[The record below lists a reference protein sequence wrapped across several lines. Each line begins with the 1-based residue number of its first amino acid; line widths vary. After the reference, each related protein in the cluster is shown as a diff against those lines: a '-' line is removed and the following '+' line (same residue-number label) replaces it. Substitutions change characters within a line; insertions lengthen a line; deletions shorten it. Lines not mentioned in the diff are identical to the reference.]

1 MSTSSRYE
9 PSPDAAGGVLY
20 PLAVCLLVVGLLL
33 GFALLPRLFKAQEP
47 AMVGKASPDFS
58 VPVVANAAQLPKA
71 ADGSLPTSISI
82 SALKGKP
89 VILDF
94 WATWCGPCNAEA
106 PILDQVAKKY
116 ADRGLVVIGVSQD
129 DSPELPREWV
139 KSRRVSYP
147 LAFDSDRVSHF
158 FDVESLPTLVVLDR
172 NGIVRAVRI
181 GMTPS
186 SEIQDLVEKVL

>member
-1 MSTSSRYE
+1 MRVSHNE
-9 PSPDAAGGVLY
+9 PSHEAADGVLY

-47 AMVGKASPDFS
+47 AMVGKASPEFS
-58 VPVVANAAQLPKA
+58 VPLVANAEHAPKA
-71 ADGSLPTSISI
+71 ADGTVASSVSISG
-82 SALKGKP
+82 LKGKA

-116 ADRGLVVIGVSQD
+116 ADRGLVVVGVSQD
-129 DSPELPREWV
+129 DSPELPKEWV

-147 LAFDSDRVSHF
+147 LAFDSERVSSF
-158 FDVESLPTLVVLDR
+158 FNVESLPTMIVLDR
-172 NGIVRAVRI
+172 QGIVRAVRI

>member
-1 MSTSSRYE
+1 MSASHNE
-9 PSPDAAGGVLY
+9 PSHEAADGVLY

-47 AMVGKASPDFS
+47 AMVGKAAPEFS
-58 VPVVANAAQLPKA
+58 VPLVANAAQAPKA
-71 ADGSLPTSISI
+71 ADGSLATSVSISG
-82 SALKGKP
+82 LKGKA

-116 ADRGLVVIGVSQD
+116 ADRGLVVVGVSQD
-129 DSPELPREWV
+129 DSPELPKEWV
-139 KSRRVSYP
+139 RSRRVSYP
-147 LAFDSDRVSHF
+147 LAFDPERISGLYN
-158 FDVESLPTLVVLDR
+158 VESLPTMVVLDR
-172 NGIVRAVRI
+172 QGIVRAVRI

>member
-1 MSTSSRYE
+1 MIRNE
-9 PSPDAAGGVLY
+9 PSADAEEGVFY
-20 PLAVCLLVVGLLL
+20 PLAICVLVVGLLF
-33 GFALLPRLFKAQEP
+33 GVAMLPRLFHASDP
-47 AMVGKASPDFS
+47 PFVGKASPEFS
-58 VPVVANAAQLPKA
+58 VPLVANADHAPKA
-71 ADGSLPTSISI
+71 ADGSIPTALSISG
-82 SALKGKP
+82 LKGKA

-116 ADRGLVVIGVSQD
+116 ADRGLVVVGVSQD

-147 LAFDSDRVSHF
+147 LAFDAERVSRNF
-158 FDVESLPTLVVLDR
+158 AVESLPTMVVLDR
-172 NGIVRAVRI
+172 NGVVRAIRI

-186 SEIQDLVEKVL
+186 SEIQDIVEKIL